1 MPLSREQWSRLDGD
15 VKIEGPR
22 KTFKFPTLFVSPGG
36 LFVPT
41 PQAMDARTQLTVRFK
56 VENQQ
61 VVAHTEVRRLLTPK
75 ETLDR
80 GISHDQGGWELRIV
94 RMEGDGS
101 QILAD
106 HIKKLMLESGG
117 PR

>member
-1 MPLSREQWSRLDGD
+1 MPLSREQWSRLDGE
-15 VKIEGPR
+15 VKIESPR
-22 KTFKFPTLFVSPGG
+22 KNFKFATMFVSPGG
-36 LFVPT
+36 LFIPT
-41 PQAMDARTQLTVRFK
+41 AQPIDARTQLTCRFK
-56 VENQQ
+56 VENQA
-61 VVAHTEVRRLLTPK
+61 VVAHVEVRRVLNAHDA
-75 ETLDR
+75 EER
-80 GISHDQGGWELRIV
+80 GIRQETGGWELRIV